1 MKGCTIA
8 GLIAIIAIIVA
19 VIVAGCVE
27 KDESTPSPTPSTP
40 ISTPAPTAKEGDTVK
55 VHYTGTLEDGS
66 VFDTSVER
74 EPLQFTIG
82 QGQMI
87 PGFEQGVIGMKLG
100 ESKTITI
107 PADQAYG
114 PYNEDLVGVVERD
127 HLPAGM
133 EPEIGQ
139 RLQSTQANGQIV
151 VVTVINV
158 SESTVTVDANH
169 RLAGKDLTFE
179 IQLVEII

>member
-1 MKGCTIA
+1 MRSKAGVLVIIA
-8 GLIAIIAIIVA
+8 VIVAIIVA
-19 VIVAGCVE
+19 GCAE
-27 KDESTPSPTPSTP
+27 KDESSASS
-40 ISTPAPTAKEGDTVK
+40 IPAVTAKVGDTVQ
-55 VHYTGTLEDGS
+55 VHYTGSLEDGS

-87 PGFEQGVIGMKLG
+87 PGFEQGVIGMQLG

-114 PYNEDLVGVVERD
+114 PYNEELVEVVERD
-127 HLPAGM
+127 HLPADM
-133 EPEIGQ
+133 EPEVGQ
-139 RLQSTQANGQIV
+139 RLQSTQANGQRIV
-151 VVTVINV
+151 VTIINV
-158 SESTVTVDANH
+158 SGSNITVDANH
-169 RLAGKDLTFE
+169 PLAGKDLTFE